1 MTKVERFLGACRRQ
15 PVDATPVW
23 MMRQAGRYLPEY
35 RAVRAKHGFLEMCRT
50 PELAAEV
57 TLQPVRRFELDA
69 AIVFADILLPLPAM
83 GLDLTFEKGDGPVI
97 HNPLRRRGDVAA
109 LRPIDP
115 EQAVP
120 DLLETLRVVR
130 RELDGKVAVLGFGG
144 APFTL
149 ASYAVEGGG
158 SRNYAHTKAMMYGE
172 PAVWHVLMDK
182 LAEMTVAY
190 LNAQIRAGAQAVQL
204 FDSWVGCLSAQ
215 DYVEFVLPHVRA
227 VFAALDASV
236 PHIHFANGAT
246 HMLREVREAGGDVIS
261 VDWRVGLDDAWQA
274 IGFDRAI
281 QGNLDP
287 VTMLAPQAF
296 LERRI
301 ADVLRRGGGRDGHV
315 FNLGHGLLPGTPL
328 DNVGFAVDSVHA
340 LGRRAP

>member
-1 MTKVERFLGACRRQ
+1 MERFLNACRRQ
-15 PVDATPVW
+15 PVDTTPVW

-97 HNPLRRRGDVAA
+97 HNPLRTRDDVAA
-109 LRPIDP
+109 LRPVVP

-120 DLLETLRVVR
+120 FLLDTLRDVR
-130 RELDGKVAVLGFGG
+130 RELDGKAALLGFAG

-149 ASYAVEGGG
+149 ASYAIEGGG
-158 SRNYAHTKAMMYGE
+158 SRHYENTKAMMV
-172 PAVWHVLMDK
+172 ADSSAWHVLMDK
-182 LAEMTVAY
+182 LAEMCAAY
-190 LNAQIRAGAQAVQL
+190 LNAQILAGAQAVQL

-215 DYVEFVLPHVRA
+215 DYVEYVQPHVRA

-246 HMLREVREAGGDVIS
+246 HMLREVREAGGDVVS
-261 VDWRVGLDDAWQA
+261 VDWHVGLDDAWKTV
-274 IGFDRAI
+274 GFDRAI

-287 VTMLAPQAF
+287 ATMLAPQPI
-296 LERRI
+296 LEQRI
-301 ADVLRRGGGRDGHV
+301 ADVMRRADGRDGHV
-315 FNLGHGLLPGTPL
+315 FNLGHGLLPGTPPE
-328 DNVGFAVDSVHA
+328 NVGFALDIVHA
-340 LGRRAP
+340 LGKRAP